1 MPGYLSDSRLSPLSA
16 GYPGPKGTK
25 EKGEKQ
31 KGEKGYS
38 AKNEKKPIFSKRPG
52 RKPAKPFAIE
62 IPFFPRMFVR
72 PRVKRH
78 RAPVRDRRRNDRLFP
93 LRYPRQYKGPR
104 HRVKGGNH
112 QRFSRLKDP
121 IILRPHFIR
130 EPVGRNE

>member
-1 MPGYLSDSRLSPLSA
+1 MSA
-16 GYPGPKGTK
+16 GYPGPKGSK
-25 EKGEKQ
+25 EKGE

-38 AKNEKKPIFSKRPG
+38 VKSEKKPIFSKRKPSK

-104 HRVKGGNH
+104 QRVKGGNH
-112 QRFSRLKDP
+112 ERFSRLKDP